1 MPPAKMR
8 RRPEESDYQAL
19 LAWVD
24 SSRPS
29 TGPRDVT
36 LRRLNETEYRN
47 TIRDLLGI
55 DFDSDAFFPDDDI
68 GYGFDTI
75 GDVLTMS
82 PLLTE
87 RYLDAAER
95 IAADVIRDP
104 GDPRL
109 PVRRVEAGQLRV
121 TGAGRAGPGGVH
133 LHSRGSAVADFE
145 LVSSGLY
152 RIRYGAWGRQAGDEP
167 VRMAVHHGRN
177 RIAVHDVT
185 EIESAPGIR
194 EAQAN
199 LPGGLVTIDV
209 RFMNDYYSPEDP
221 DPSQRDRNAAV
232 TWIEIEG
239 PLDQPIIGSFQS
251 GLPTIPVDPEEWVDV
266 VLIDFLP
273 QLWRGP
279 VSEEDRMVLVDL
291 AIGINEEAASR
302 EQLLRTALTAA
313 LVSPRFLYR
322 LEIAPGSDATML
334 EPHELATRMSYFL
347 WSSSPPEWLMASAN
361 RGDLSTR
368 EGRGLAVKRLLEDPR
383 SISIARNFATQWLQ
397 IRDLPDRTPD
407 PARFPGINRGM
418 LESMQLETILF
429 FDEILREGYPLED
442 LLVADFTF
450 MDDQL
455 AAHYGLENLELDGF
469 GRVSLDDGSH
479 RGGLLNH
486 AAIMT
491 ATSNPTRTSIV
502 KRGKWVLEALLDQ
515 PPPPPPPGVD
525 GLAQDGGGTTA
536 SLREQMERHRADPS
550 CAACHARMDAL
561 GFALEPLDAVG
572 RWREADESGPVD
584 ARGELPDGR
593 IINGPVELRDVL
605 VTDPALR
612 RSLVTHM
619 LIYAL
624 GRGLAPADG
633 PAIDSLLKSLQEDP
647 SLRRLV
653 AEIIESDIFRMRP
666 ASLPL

>member
-8 RRPEESDYQAL
+8 NRPQEPDYQAL

-55 DFDSDAFFPDDDI
+55 EFDSDAFFPDDDI

-104 GDPRL
+104 DDPRL
-109 PVRRVEAGQLRV
+109 PAMRVESGQLRV
-121 TGAGRAGPGGVH
+121 EGAGRTGPGGVH

-145 LVSSGLY
+145 LVSSGRY
-152 RIRYGAWGRQAGDEP
+152 RIRYETWGRQAGDEP
-167 VRMAVHHGRN
+167 VRMAVRHGRK
-177 RIAVHDVT
+177 RLALHDVT
-185 EIESAPGIR
+185 EVESAPGIR
-194 EAQAN
+194 EVEAD
-199 LPGGLVTIDV
+199 LPGGLVTIEA
-209 RFMNDYYSPEDP
+209 RFTNDYYKPDDP

-232 TWIEIEG
+232 TWIELEG
-239 PLDQPIIGSFQS
+239 PLDQPIIGSFQAA
-251 GLPTIPVDPEEWVDV
+251 LPSTPVDPREWVNV
-266 VLIDFLP
+266 VLMEFLP

-279 VSEEDRMVLVDL
+279 VSEADRMSLLDL
-291 AIGINEEAASR
+291 AIGVNEEGASR

-322 LEIAPGSDATML
+322 LETAPSSEVVML
-334 EPHELATRMSYFL
+334 EPHEIATRMSYFI
-347 WSSSPPEWLMASAN
+347 WSSSPPQWLMSSASS
-361 RGDLSTR
+361 GELSTH
-368 EGRGLAVKRLLEDPR
+368 EGRVHAVDRLLEDPR

-397 IRDLPDRTPD
+397 IRDLPSRTPD
-407 PARFPGINRGM
+407 PARFPGINRDM

-442 LLVADFTF
+442 LLLADFTF
-450 MDDQL
+450 MDDRL
-455 AAHYGLENLELDGF
+455 AAHYGVENLELDGF
-469 GRVSLDDGSH
+469 RRVALQDRSH
-479 RGGLLNH
+479 RGGILNH

-572 RWREADESGPVD
+572 RWRESDESGPVD

-605 VTDPALR
+605 VADPALR

-624 GRGLAPADG
+624 GRGLSQDDE
-633 PAIDSLLKSLQEDP
+633 PAIDSLLESLQEDP

-653 AEIIESDIFRMRP
+653 TEIIELDIFRMRP
-666 ASLPL
+666 ATLPL